1 MVDDVLAPLGI
12 TSVGFGAPTGAQPW
26 GHRSRWHGVGR
37 GAPVDPG
44 TPERPEA
51 PSRQPARDG
60 PRRAH
65 PPDARGLGSIHQ
77 GLPHRRWHAAGPA
90 SIAKL
95 TTPPEGKGPKQA
107 IGWAIPPGKLS
118 AEVALGQ
125 QGSNTAWV
133 ATALIG
139 SKRDRAALVVCNDG
153 RGRMLAVTGHLAV
166 GLLASLP

>member
-1 MVDDVLAPLGI
+1 MGPAGRIHLTLADWARFIRVFLTDG
-12 TSVGFGAPTGAQPW
+12 
-26 GHRSRWHGVGR
+26 
-37 GAPVDPG
+37 G
-44 TPERPEA
+44 TLLA
-51 PSRQPARDG
+51 
-60 PRRAH
+60 
-65 PPDARGLGSIHQ
+65 
-77 GLPHRRWHAAGPA
+77 PA

-95 TTPPEGKGPKQA
+95 TNPPEGKGPKQA